1 MSSSPRDRGRAC
13 RTPRRRIARTSRW
26 KNVAAGWRRASLPGI
41 RGPVLLPARPR
52 RDLPPLHGR
61 RGQRDCLG
69 GRAMERGLV
78 APSLQVRHS
87 RTGGASRRRDRCES
101 WPFVDS
107 AQAAGRPV
115 LDHWCQDFYT
125 TKWCANA
132 VTESAWDFVRDSGPD
147 AQAIGSC
154 DASRAPPGVR
164 ASRARPTRARAGCAT
179 AAASTGEPTRRPTPP
194 ATPRAIRT
202 RAVAPRWSPAASSR
216 AAAAASAPARP
227 TARASACDN
236 LLHAPGGDCR
246 RLALVTNAASMT
258 LDPTVPLPDP
268 NE

>member
-1 MSSSPRDRGRAC
+1 
-13 RTPRRRIARTSRW
+13 
-26 KNVAAGWRRASLPGI
+26 
-41 RGPVLLPARPR
+41 
-52 RDLPPLHGR
+52 
-61 RGQRDCLG
+61 
-69 GRAMERGLV
+69 MERGLV

-154 DASRAPPGVR
+154 DGFACA
-164 ASRARPTRARAGCAT
+164 AGCAC
-179 AAASTGEPTRRPTPP
+179 EPGPP
-194 ATPRAIRT
+194 DAGARGVCDCGGLDGGTD
-202 RAVAPRWSPAASSR
+202 ASSD
-216 AAAAASAPARP
+216 AAGDAPSDSDSGGGAAVEPCGVITCRGGCICTSP
-227 TARASACDN
+227 TDSACVC
-236 LLHAPGGDCR
+236 L
-246 RLALVTNAASMT
+246 
-258 LDPTVPLPDP
+258 
-268 NE
+268 